1 MGLFLSIKRA
11 VARHPV
17 GAFLVIGIGVGLVA
31 AAIPPLV
38 EARIPP
44 FGLPLFAVAG
54 GIGGVGVAAFV
65 VTAATSGRPGVVDLA
80 RRSLRW
86 RVAVRWYLIAV
97 FTVPV
102 GATLLALVIY
112 GPGVLESPSG
122 GWPRVLAEAAG
133 LFVFQLVLFQ
143 LPEEIGFTGFLQ
155 DRWQHRYSPLRLSV
169 SVAFWWA
176 VWHVPDFFGAEGW
189 GIEQL
194 ITAPVIF
201 VIEFVSLVF
210 ARVLFVW
217 LYARTGRSVL
227 LVAIFHAS
235 FDASINRLSTVVV
248 PGSNT
253 ARLLIFSAVIV
264 LAATAVIVLT
274 RGRFADRARVTQ
286 HQHGAP
292 AEQPGQ
298 QPHHRHQADL

>member
-1 MGLFLSIKRA
+1 MGLLSSVQRVI
-11 VARHPV
+11 ARHPV
-17 GAFLVIGIGVGLVA
+17 ATFLVVGIGVGLA
-31 AAIPPLV
+31 AAATPPLV

-54 GIGGVGVAAFV
+54 GISGVGVAAFV

-86 RVAVRWYLIAV
+86 RVPVRWYLLAL

-102 GATLLALVIY
+102 GATLLALVFY
-112 GPGVLESPSG
+112 GPRALESPSG

-155 DRWQHRYSPLRLSV
+155 DRWQDRYSPLRLSV
-169 SVAFWWA
+169 YVAFWWA
-176 VWHVPDFFGAEGW
+176 LWHVPDFFGEEGW

-201 VIEFVSLVF
+201 VIEFVSLFF

-253 ARLLIFSAVIV
+253 ARLLIFTAVIV
-264 LAATAVIVLT
+264 LAATAVIVLM
-274 RGRFADRARVTQ
+274 RGRFTGGASRPGTQ
-286 HQHGAP
+286 HEHGVP
-292 AEQPGQ
+292 PEQPGQ
-298 QPHHRHQADL
+298 EPRHRH